1 MKKNLNTKRD
11 VNMRKKLV
19 ISSELLFLF
28 LVIGSS
34 TAIADIESSEISTVS
49 EIQNNAT
56 NQTDSFPKLEH
67 APENPEFV
75 KYLNNKIYTQDA
87 PSKNEYQ
94 TGFVPAPVDLSHLS
108 NISAYVSA
116 PAYYDLRALNRVTN
130 VKDQGLEGTCW
141 AFATYASMESC
152 LMPGENRD
160 FSENNMKNL
169 LSSTSPEG
177 FDYTSDEGGNY
188 LMSTAYLARWSG
200 PVNETDDPYDPSN
213 NSSAYSPTGLD
224 VQKHVQDV
232 LIIPCR
238 KNPMDN
244 DNIKSAI
251 QNYGAV
257 FTTMYAD
264 PVYYFLDQRYYYYNG
279 ASPVPNHGVAIVGWN
294 DSFDKNQFPNV
305 PPGNGAFIVKN
316 SWGTSFGDNGY
327 FYVSYYDTRLGYD
340 GNVVFTAE
348 NPDTYKSIY
357 QYDPLGLVNSIGYRN
372 PTCWCANI
380 FTAKSN
386 EVLKA
391 VSFYT
396 TDSNCNYE
404 IYIYTNP
411 DSSPVSQTGHV
422 LAQSGTIPFA
432 GYHTVPLNSGVKLK
446 TGQKFSVVMKL
457 TTPEYNFPVALEYPI
472 SGYSSKATAN
482 AGESFI
488 SYDGTEWVDITLYDP
503 NANVCIKA
511 FTEPTLF
518 PVANFSSN
526 VSEGYA
532 PLSVHFTDNS
542 RNVTEC
548 YWTFGDGTAST
559 EKNPTHI
566 YSKTGTYTVSLTA
579 SNENGT
585 DSKLATI
592 NVLQPPVYAY
602 IANMGSNTIS
612 VIDTTT
618 NKVTTTLEVG
628 TGPYGVGVSSDG
640 KKVYV
645 ANNDSNTVSVI
656 DTTTNK
662 VTATVPVGSK
672 PYGIAVT
679 PDGKKLYV
687 TNHLD
692 NTTSVID
699 TATNAVIATVPTEI
713 YPSGV
718 AVTPDGTKVYLAS
731 LAHIENSTNSIV
743 SVIDT
748 VTNNVTASVPVGAAS
763 TGIAVTPDGKKVY
776 VANSLDNTVSVI
788 DTVTNTIIAAVPVG
802 VNPKGVAVGPDGKK
816 VYVANYDSNTTSIID
831 TVTDTV
837 IATTPVEINPIG
849 VSVKPDGNEAYVTN
863 SGSNTVSVIDTATNK
878 VKTTVN
884 VGEFPVAFG
893 QFIEQPVLPFAN
905 FNSNVSEGYAPL
917 SVQFTDLSKNA
928 LEWRWDF
935 GDGGISTDQNPTHVY
950 STTGNYNVN
959 LTVSNK
965 KGTASKI
972 STITVIEESSSSG
985 GSSGGSHKSGSSGGG
1000 GGGAGGSP
1008 EPQTN
1013 VQVKELSQA
1022 QVTNG
1027 KTVIFDFTKNAT
1039 CVVYVSFDAKK
1050 TAGKITTIA
1059 EQLKGKSTLV
1069 SVLDSGEVYKYFNLW
1084 VGNSGFATEK
1094 NIENP
1099 VVCFKVE
1106 KSWLQDQKIDQSSIT
1121 LNRYNDKKWSQLSV
1135 KLLKDDDKYLYFTSE
1150 TPGFSFFAITGKALE
1165 KEARIEIKP
1174 ETDTSN
1180 PKQNNTASN
1189 IERIQKTEQETEK
1202 SKATSIPGFEM
1213 ICGIG
1218 SLLFVFLHQKTNKK

>member
-1 MKKNLNTKRD
+1 MKKNLNIKID
-11 VNMRKKLV
+11 INMRKKLV
-19 ISSELLFLF
+19 IFSELLFLF
-28 LVIGSS
+28 IVIGSS
-34 TAIADIESSEISTVS
+34 TAMADTGSLEINTAS
-49 EIQNNAT
+49 EIQNNAI

-75 KYLNNKIYTQDA
+75 KYLNNKIYTQNA
-87 PSKNEYQ
+87 PSQNEYQ
-94 TGFVPAPVDLSHLS
+94 TGLVPAPVDLSHLS
-108 NISAYVSA
+108 DISAYVSA
-116 PAYYDLRALNRVTN
+116 PAYYDLRALNRVTS

-169 LSSTSPEG
+169 LSSISPEG
-177 FDYTSDEGGNY
+177 FDYTSEEGGTY
-188 LMSTAYLARWSG
+188 LMSTAYLTRWSG
-200 PVNETDDPYDPSN
+200 PVNETDDPYDSSN
-213 NSSAYSPTGLD
+213 NSSVYLPTGLD

-232 LIIPCR
+232 IIIPGR
-238 KNPMDN
+238 KNPIDN

-251 QNYGAV
+251 QNYGAIDSS
-257 FTTMYAD
+257 MYVD
-264 PVYYFLDQRYYYYNG
+264 PAYYFPDQRYYYYNG
-279 ASPVPNHGVAIVGWN
+279 SSDSNHYVAIVGWN

-327 FYVSYYDTRLGYD
+327 FYVSYYDTKLGYD
-340 GNVVFTAE
+340 ENAVFTAE
-348 NPDTYKSIY
+348 NPNNYESIY
-357 QYDPLGLVNSIGYRN
+357 QYDPLGWTVSTGYSN

-411 DSSPVSQTGHV
+411 ESSPVSQTGHV

-457 TTPEYNFPVALEYPI
+457 TTPGYNFPVALEYPI
-472 SGYSSKATAN
+472 SGYSSKATAS

-488 SYDGTEWVDITLYDP
+488 SYDGTEWEDITLDGP
-503 NANVCIKA
+503 DANVCLKA

-532 PLSVHFTDNS
+532 PLSVQFTDSS
-542 RNVTEC
+542 RNVTEWN
-548 YWTFGDGTAST
+548 WTFGDGTAST

-566 YSKTGTYTVSLTA
+566 YSKTGTYTVNLTA

-602 IANMGSNTIS
+602 IANMGVNTIS

-618 NKVTTTLEVG
+618 NKVTTTVEVG

-656 DTTTNK
+656 DTATNK
-662 VTATVPVGSK
+662 VTATVPVGSR

-679 PDGKKLYV
+679 PDGKKVYV
-687 TNHLD
+687 TNNLN

-699 TATNAVIATVPTEI
+699 TATNAVIATVPAEI

-748 VTNNVTASVPVGAAS
+748 VTNTVIASVPVGAAS

-802 VNPKGVAVGPDGKK
+802 VNPKGVAASPDGKK

-831 TVTDTV
+831 TVTNAV
-837 IATTPVEINPIG
+837 IATVPVEINPIG
-849 VSVKPDGNEAYVTN
+849 VSVNPEGNEAYVTN

-950 STTGNYNVN
+950 STTGTYNVN
-959 LTVSNK
+959 LTVSNA
-965 KGTASKI
+965 KGTASKTA
-972 STITVIEESSSSG
+972 TITVTEESSSSS

-1022 QVTNG
+1022 RVTNG

-1059 EQLKGKSTLV
+1059 EQLKAKSTLV
-1069 SVLDSGEVYKYFNLW
+1069 SVLDSDEVYKYFNLW
-1084 VGNSGFATEK
+1084 VGNSGFATSK

-1106 KSWLQDQKIDQSSIT
+1106 KSWLQDQKIDRSSIT

-1135 KLLKDDDKYLYFTSE
+1135 KLLKEDDKYLYFTAE
-1150 TPGFSFFAITGKALE
+1150 TPEFSFFAITGKAVE
-1165 KEARIEIKP
+1165 KAIIEIKP
-1174 ETDTSN
+1174 ETDTLK

-1189 IERIQKTEQETEK
+1189 IERKQKTEQETGK
-1202 SKATSIPGFEM
+1202 SKDTSISGFEVV
-1213 ICGIG
+1213 CGVV
-1218 SLLFVFLHQKTNKK
+1218 SLLTVFLHKKTNKK